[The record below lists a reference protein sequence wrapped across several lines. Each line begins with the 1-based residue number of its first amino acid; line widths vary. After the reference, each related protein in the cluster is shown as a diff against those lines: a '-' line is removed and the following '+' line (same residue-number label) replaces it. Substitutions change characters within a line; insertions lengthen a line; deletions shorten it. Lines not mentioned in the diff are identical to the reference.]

1 MGWADIIIEQCLTD
15 FCVSKTIVDGD
26 DDKNV
31 CERLRDAFESVAKEF
46 VDGLINKS
54 LMQKMEL
61 MERIPK
67 VSAVICH
74 MELVKINVNL
84 NEILNSCAICIR

>member
-1 MGWADIIIEQCLTD
+1 MP
-15 FCVSKTIVDGD
+15 VSKTIVDGD

-61 MERIPK
+61 MECIPK
-67 VSAVICH
+67 VSAAICH
-74 MELVKINVNL
+74 IESVEVEVNVNL
-84 NEILNSCAICIR
+84 NEILNPCAICIR